1 MSFSSEVKEELSRH
15 LGKSRHCQIAE
26 LAALIAFDGKV
37 QVSESGC
44 DLFLDSENEL
54 LNTKYDLLLKKLF
67 DFSEEKRE
75 KSGREQKKIYETVK
89 MWDEDH
95 QIPMITETVNGLL
108 LLQGCCKRAYIRGA
122 FLAGGSISDP
132 NKSYHFEIVCR
143 TMPQAE
149 QLRDTMNSF
158 DVDAKIVER
167 KKHFVVYLKE
177 GAQIV
182 DILNVMEA
190 HVALMNLEN
199 VRILKE
205 MRNSVNRKVNCETAN
220 ISKTVNA
227 AVKQLEDITYIREVM
242 GLDSLPDNLKEMA
255 LLRLEYPEAP
265 LKELGMYLDPPV
277 GKSGVNHRL
286 RKISEIADGLREND
300 KTMRKTVEV
309 QMDAGMEARPIAL
322 MVQTANQFSSHLYL
336 EMDGKH
342 VNAKSIMGMMS
353 LVLTNGVV
361 VTIDAEGT
369 DEVEAVEALERLLT
383 GK

>member
-1 MSFSSEVKEELSRH
+1 
-15 LGKSRHCQIAE
+15 
-26 LAALIAFDGKV
+26 
-37 QVSESGC
+37 
-44 DLFLDSENEL
+44 
-54 LNTKYDLLLKKLF
+54 
-67 DFSEEKRE
+67 
-75 KSGREQKKIYETVK
+75 
-89 MWDEDH
+89 
-95 QIPMITETVNGLL
+95 
-108 LLQGCCKRAYIRGA
+108 
-122 FLAGGSISDP
+122 
-132 NKSYHFEIVCR
+132 
-143 TMPQAE
+143 
-149 QLRDTMNSF
+149 MNSF

-227 AVKQLEDITYIREVM
+227 AVKHIREVM

-286 RKISEIADGLREND
+286 RKISEIADGLRE
-300 KTMRKTVEV
+300 
-309 QMDAGMEARPIAL
+309 
-322 MVQTANQFSSHLYL
+322 
-336 EMDGKH
+336 
-342 VNAKSIMGMMS
+342 
-353 LVLTNGVV
+353 
-361 VTIDAEGT
+361 
-369 DEVEAVEALERLLT
+369 
-383 GK
+383 

>member
-67 DFSEEKRE
+67 DFPEG

-89 MWDEDH
+89 MWDGDH
-95 QIPMITETVNGLL
+95 QIPIITETVNGLL

-149 QLRDTMNSF
+149 QLRDIMNSF

-242 GLDSLPDNLKEMA
+242 GLDSLLDNADITYIKETSGLDSLPDNLKEIA
-255 LLRLEYPEAP
+255 LLRLDYPEAP

-286 RKISEIADGLREND
+286 RKISEIADGLRE
-300 KTMRKTVEV
+300 
-309 QMDAGMEARPIAL
+309 
-322 MVQTANQFSSHLYL
+322 
-336 EMDGKH
+336 
-342 VNAKSIMGMMS
+342 
-353 LVLTNGVV
+353 
-361 VTIDAEGT
+361 
-369 DEVEAVEALERLLT
+369 
-383 GK
+383 